1 MARYTNIPVINSS
14 DGKQMYQTVRYPEI
28 ARTFEDTYVYATAGD
43 RFDTLALQ
51 YYGDSTLW
59 WVIANANGNL
69 VQDSLTPPEGSQ
81 IRIPANPTPTLSSYK
96 NLNLSTS
103 ISSTS
108 TTINGGSTSGG
119 GSSTSGGGY

>member
-1 MARYTNIPVINSS
+1 MARYTNIPV
-14 DGKQMYQTVRYPEI
+14 
-28 ARTFEDTYVYATAGD
+28 
-43 RFDTLALQ
+43 
-51 YYGDSTLW
+51 
-59 WVIANANGNL
+59 ANANGNL

-96 NLNLSTS
+96 NLNSSTS

>member
-14 DGKQMYQTVRYPEI
+14 DGKQMYQTVRYPQI
-28 ARTFEDTYVYATAGD
+28 ARTFEDTYVYTTAGD

-81 IRIPANPTPTLSSYK
+81 IRIPSNPTPTLASYK
-96 NLNLSTS
+96 NLNSSTS
-103 ISSTS
+103 VSSTS

-119 GSSTSGGGY
+119 GY